1 MIPPDSS
8 FFTRSMTAGAD
19 KSTCSA
25 ISASRRRPSTC
36 KICSIFKSVSSKE
49 LIKLGIVFHLVNKVN
64 VTPNFESQANLAQN
78 CNFFRGERNTRLTTA
93 RGWCGDFLARKPG
106 LSAKKA
112 LFVGRSEIQTVPG
125 SGDSIQLSG
134 RSGLGVDSS
143 IKASAAHGQSIMSVG
158 FNVIN
163 FC

>member
-1 MIPPDSS
+1 MSPPILKVK
-8 FFTRSMTAGAD
+8 RIWRKTATFSEARD
-19 KSTCSA
+19 
-25 ISASRRRPSTC
+25 
-36 KICSIFKSVSSKE
+36 
-49 LIKLGIVFHLVNKVN
+49 
-64 VTPNFESQANLAQN
+64 
-78 CNFFRGERNTRLTTA
+78 TRLTTA

-112 LFVGRSEIQTVPG
+112 LFAGRSEIQTVPG
-125 SGDSIQLSG
+125 CGDSIQLSG

-163 FC
+163 FCKIVRARSSAGSARTASTRAHAAA